1 MNFED
6 FAKDY
11 WKGDLYSF
19 VIEALT
25 FYQMDSTIETEETKS
40 PLPFVYLSSI
50 AEENMLS
57 RLISIAT
64 DYPDIEAAF
73 NGRVIRDY

>member
-6 FAKDY
+6 FVKAY

-19 VIEALT
+19 VIEAIT
-25 FYQMDSTIETEETKS
+25 FYEMDSTIETEEMNK
-40 PLPFVYLSSI
+40 PLSFLYLSSI

-57 RLISIAT
+57 RLIHIGTEYA
-64 DYPDIEAAF
+64 DIEAAF